1 MQEQLQRVRY
11 NVNVIFFNY
20 LCVFNSRT
28 LVILI
33 KSKKS
38 KLAKAVIERRKDF
51 WTRKEHLTFLLY
63 YTIIYS

>member
-38 KLAKAVIERRKDF
+38 ELAKAVIERHKDF
-51 WTRKEHLTFLLY
+51 CTREEHLTFFLILY
-63 YTIIYS
+63 YNM

>member
-20 LCVFNSRT
+20 LCVFSSRT

-38 KLAKAVIERRKDF
+38 KLAKAVIKRRKDF

>member
-20 LCVFNSRT
+20 LCVCNSRT

-38 KLAKAVIERRKDF
+38 KLPKAMIKRHKDF
-51 WTRKEHLTFLLY
+51 WTRKERLTFLLY
-63 YTIIYS
+63 YTIICS